1 MTQFIKKLLIKIA
14 ILVILFTAVTTFI
27 DAGSAIIN
35 NYIALGQ
42 LENSDGMFILME
54 MYNNFI
60 KPTLL
65 VVTYSIAVV
74 ILVNIAIDIY
84 KFIRTN
90 RKKETKN
97 EDQEHD

>member
-14 ILVILFTAVTTFI
+14 ILVILFTAVITFLN
-27 DAGSAIIN
+27 AGSAIIN

-42 LENSDGMFILME
+42 MENSDGMFILME

-65 VVTYSIAVV
+65 VVTYTVT
-74 ILVNIAIDIY
+74 AITSVTLGLDIY
-84 KFIRTN
+84 KFVKTN
-90 RKKETKN
+90 KRKEN
-97 EDQEHD
+97 

>member
-14 ILVILFTAVTTFI
+14 ILVILFTAVITFLN
-27 DAGSAIIN
+27 AGSAIIN

-42 LENSDGMFILME
+42 MENSDGMFILME

-65 VVTYSIAVV
+65 VVTYSVALIVSVTIATDV
-74 ILVNIAIDIY
+74 Y
-84 KFIRTN
+84 KFIKIN
-90 RKKETKN
+90 RKKEN
-97 EDQEHD
+97 

>member
-14 ILVILFTAVTTFI
+14 ILVILFTAVITFLN
-27 DAGSAIIN
+27 AGSAIIN

-42 LENSDGMFILME
+42 MENSDGMFILMG

-65 VVTYSIAVV
+65 VVTYTVT
-74 ILVNIAIDIY
+74 AITSVTLGLDIY
-84 KFIRTN
+84 KFVKTN
-90 RKKETKN
+90 KRKEN
-97 EDQEHD
+97 